1 MQNLLEVVK
10 DVIENGSYDRQWIY
24 ARSCEPSAEAM
35 IGVELSGWEKI
46 ATLETVIDA
55 VTSIYG
61 DNTDGFSAKEVA
73 SAVIEHIACRNW

>member
-1 MQNLLEVVK
+1 MQNLLEVVG

-24 ARSCEPSAEAM
+24 ARSCEPSAEAT
-35 IGVELSGWEKI
+35 IGVELSGWTKI
-46 ATLETVIDA
+46 ATLETVIDT

-61 DNTDGFSAKEVA
+61 DSTVGFSAKEVA